1 MGKNKWFYT
10 VFSILL
16 FFQIMN
22 LTFKLFNP
30 YYFGLIFVGL
40 LVVVNTVFGIYA
52 GIKKFILV
60 TFAVVGLLLV
70 GAMFFIV
77 WN

>member
-1 MGKNKWFYT
+1 MGKYKWFYT

-30 YYFGLIFVGL
+30 YYFGLVFVGL
-40 LVVVNTVFGIYA
+40 LVVVNTVFGIYM
-52 GIKKFILV
+52 GVKKYILV
-60 TFAVVGLLLV
+60 TFALVSLLLIGV
-70 GAMFFIV
+70 MFFIV